1 VTYKDAWHHIM
12 NRALNDESILAG
24 YGDKKYFLK
33 LLADGAMTKRI
44 RVLALCLMGNHYHL
58 IVQNTSGRL
67 SDFMRQLNGNYGLYY
82 RHKYG
87 GRGYVF
93 QDRYKSTLIQND
105 AYLRMA
111 FLYVLLNPVRARLV
125 KDPFDYKW
133 TSIGVYFS
141 GISEDWLDSEYAESL
156 FYDLRDMRSQLWDLA
171 GQELPVRKSR
181 FGVLLGDEDFADIV
195 EHQFNRRR
203 TDGESVRRRKD
214 DYSFESPDRIIAKFE
229 KVEGIRINSI
239 DPSTHLA
246 KRLRG
251 KLLVLLRDRA
261 GLKYREIMELPLFK
275 SVRYASL
282 GKIYKRTKRT

>member
-1 VTYKDAWHHIM
+1 M

-33 LLADGAMTKRI
+33 LLADGVMTKRI
-44 RVLALCLMGNHYHL
+44 RVLAFCLMRNHYHL

-67 SDFMRQLNGNYGLYY
+67 SEFMRQLNGNYGLYY
-82 RHKYG
+82 RRKYG

-105 AYLRMA
+105 TYLKMA

-125 KDPFDYKW
+125 KNPFDYKW
-133 TSIGVYFS
+133 SSIGAYFS
-141 GISEDWLDSEYAESL
+141 RISEHWVDGEYAESL
-156 FYDLRDMRSQLWDLA
+156 FYDLQELRSQLWGWM

-181 FGVLLGDEDFADIV
+181 FGVLLGDKDFADVV
-195 EHQFNRRR
+195 EQRFNRRR
-203 TDGESVRRRKD
+203 TDGISVRRRNG
-214 DYSFESPDRIIAKFE
+214 DYSFESREKVIARFE
-229 KVEGIRINSI
+229 KIEGIRIDSI
-239 DPSTHLA
+239 DPSTRLA
-246 KRLRG
+246 RRFRG

-275 SVRYASL
+275 SLRYSSL
-282 GKIYKRTKRT
+282 GKIYKRTKENRGANDDSG